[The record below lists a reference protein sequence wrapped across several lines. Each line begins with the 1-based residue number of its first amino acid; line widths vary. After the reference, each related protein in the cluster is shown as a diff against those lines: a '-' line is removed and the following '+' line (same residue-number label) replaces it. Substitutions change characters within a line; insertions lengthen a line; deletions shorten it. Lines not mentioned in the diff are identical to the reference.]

1 MLVYLNLQLELRGA
15 DPGAC
20 AAVTTSG
27 SGGKSSSYDAEIFD
41 DSDFY
46 HQLLR
51 ELIERK
57 TADVKDPLE
66 ISRCT

>member
-1 MLVYLNLQLELRGA
+1 MELRDREA
-15 DPGAC
+15 
-20 AAVTTSG
+20 
-27 SGGKSSSYDAEIFD
+27 SSDAKYDAEIFD

-57 TADVKDPLE
+57 TSDVKDPLE
-66 ISRCT
+66 ISR